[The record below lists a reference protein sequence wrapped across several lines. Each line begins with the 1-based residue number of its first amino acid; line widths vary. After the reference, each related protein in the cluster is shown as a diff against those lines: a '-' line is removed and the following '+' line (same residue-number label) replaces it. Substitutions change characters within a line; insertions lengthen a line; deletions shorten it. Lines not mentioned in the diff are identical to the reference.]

1 MRGKRGRATAAPFL
15 ARAVTMGQN
24 HVCAILGNG
33 AVKCWGY
40 NNHGQLGLGG
50 TQSRGDQ
57 PDEIRIRR

>member
-1 MRGKRGRATAAPFL
+1 
-15 ARAVTMGQN
+15 MGQN